1 VAIGEICKSKL
12 KDYNNFKMAIF
23 SLVFLKVLSSLLS
36 VVIGYLSGRFSNVE
50 KDSIASL
57 LFYFVAPIV
66 FFAIPTSSKL
76 TFSSLGITAVTF
88 TICTFLGFFS
98 YWLYGRVW
106 HDSHRNILA
115 LSAGTGNSG
124 YVVLPI
130 ATTIFNDSTLSIY
143 ALGLIGIA
151 IYEASVGCYFCARS
165 VSTFRESMVKVI
177 RLPLLNSF
185 FLGCGLSLLGFQLP
199 SFFHEFVSN
208 MKGAYSILGMVMIGL
223 ALSNIKK
230 FEFDIKFTAAA
241 FASKFLFYPIAF
253 NVFILFDRFVLGWYN
268 NEYYNA
274 LQLLCVA
281 PLATNT
287 IVLASLYKIYPEK
300 VATAVLLSLIF
311 VLIYMPVMASIFLQD
326 ITVSI

>member
-1 VAIGEICKSKL
+1 
-12 KDYNNFKMAIF
+12 MAIF
-23 SLVFLKVLSSLLS
+23 SLVFFKVLSSLLS
-36 VVIGYLSGRFSNVE
+36 VIIGFLSGKYSNVE

-66 FFAIPTSSKL
+66 FFAIPTSANL
-76 TFSSLGITAVTF
+76 TFSSLGITLLTF
-88 TICTFLGFFS
+88 ALSSSLGFFS
-98 YWLYGRVW
+98 YWLYGKVW
-106 HDSHRNILA
+106 QDSHRNILA

-130 ATTIFNDSTLSIY
+130 ATALFDDYTLSIY
-143 ALGLIGIA
+143 ALGLIGIS

-165 VSTFRESMVKVI
+165 ASSFKHSVLKII

-185 FLGCGLSLLGFQLP
+185 FLGCAFSLIGFKLP
-199 SFFHEFVSN
+199 DFFDDFVNN

-223 ALSNIKK
+223 ALSSIK
-230 FEFDIKFTAAA
+230 EFKLDLKFTVAA
-241 FASKFLFYPIAF
+241 FASKFLFYPLLF
-253 NVFILFDRFVLGWYN
+253 NVFIMLDKYIFGWLN
-268 NEYYNA
+268 PNYYNA

-300 VATAVLLSLIF
+300 VASAVLLSLIF
-311 VLIYMPVMASIFLQD
+311 VLIYMPVMAAIFLQN
-326 ITVSI
+326 ITI

>member
-1 VAIGEICKSKL
+1 
-12 KDYNNFKMAIF
+12 MAIF

-36 VVIGYLSGRFSNVE
+36 VVIGYLAGRFSNVE

-66 FFAIPTSSKL
+66 FFAIPTSTKL
-76 TFSSLGITAVTF
+76 TFGSLGITAVTF
-88 TICTFLGFFS
+88 VLCTFLGFFS
-98 YWLYGRVW
+98 YWLYGKIW
-106 HDSHRNILA
+106 QDSHRNILA

-130 ATTIFNDSTLSIY
+130 ATTIFNDNTLSIY

-151 IYEASVGCYFCARS
+151 IYESSVGCYFCARS
-165 VSTFRESMVKVI
+165 VSTFKQSMLKI
-177 RLPLLNSF
+177 IKLPLLNSF
-185 FLGCGLSLLGFQLP
+185 FLGCALSLFGFQLP
-199 SFFHEFVSN
+199 SFFYEFVSN

-230 FEFDIKFTAAA
+230 FEFDVKFTSAA
-241 FASKFLFYPIAF
+241 FASKFLFYPIVF
-253 NVFILFDRFVLGWYN
+253 NIFILFDRFIFGWYD
-268 NEYYNA
+268 NECYNA

-281 PLATNT
+281 PIATST
-287 IVLASLYKIYPEK
+287 IILASLYKIHPEK
-300 VATAVLLSLIF
+300 MATAVLLSLIF
-311 VLIYMPVMASIFLQD
+311 VLIYMPVMAAIFLQD

>member
-1 VAIGEICKSKL
+1 
-12 KDYNNFKMAIF
+12 MAIF

-36 VVIGYLSGRFSNVE
+36 VVIGYLAGRFSNVE

-66 FFAIPTSSKL
+66 FFAIPTSTRL
-76 TFSSLGITAVTF
+76 TFGSLGITAVTF
-88 TICTFLGFFS
+88 VLCTFLGFFS
-98 YWLYGRVW
+98 YWLYGKIW
-106 HDSHRNILA
+106 QDSHRNILA

-130 ATTIFNDSTLSIY
+130 ATTIFNDNTLSIY

-151 IYEASVGCYFCARS
+151 IYESSVGCYFCARS
-165 VSTFRESMVKVI
+165 VSTFKQSMLKI
-177 RLPLLNSF
+177 IKLPLLNSF
-185 FLGCGLSLLGFQLP
+185 FLGCALSLFGFQLP
-199 SFFHEFVSN
+199 SFFYEFVSN

-230 FEFDIKFTAAA
+230 FEFDVKFTSAA
-241 FASKFLFYPIAF
+241 FASKFLFYPIVF
-253 NVFILFDRFVLGWYN
+253 NIFILFDRFIFGWYD
-268 NEYYNA
+268 NECYNA

-281 PLATNT
+281 PIATST
-287 IVLASLYKIYPEK
+287 IILASLYKIHPEK
-300 VATAVLLSLIF
+300 MATAVLLSLIF
-311 VLIYMPVMASIFLQD
+311 VLIYMPVMAAIFLQD